1 MQVSKIFIGRKELLR
16 TIYVIL
22 LFVMVSYSCKKNDTT
37 GQNAV
42 ADIPEDEIIEIVS
55 NHMDFQMPDS
65 ISSGWHTFKYD
76 NRSDETHF
84 FLVDKYPEGISI
96 ENMEKEVGP
105 VFQKGMDLIIEGK
118 PEEGI
123 EAFNQLPEW
132 YFNVVFVGGSG
143 LLSPKSSS
151 LTTLNLEPGYY
162 VIECYVKMPNGTFH
176 SNMGM
181 VKSLIVTSEMS
192 KVTPAEPTNEIFI
205 SGGEGIV
212 VKDSVLGGKQIFSVY
227 FKDQMVHENFVGHDI
242 NLVRVTEG
250 ADISSLEAWINWA
263 QPKGLISPAPEGFTF
278 LGGVND
284 MPEGSKAYFE
294 VDLLPG
300 TYVLISEVPNAR
312 SKGLLKTF
320 VVPN

>member
-1 MQVSKIFIGRKELLR
+1 MQVSKVFIDRKELLR

-22 LFVMVSYSCKKNDTT
+22 LFVMVSYSCKKNNTT
-37 GQNAV
+37 SKNVAV
-42 ADIPEDEIIEIVS
+42 DIPEDEIIEIVS

-132 YFNVVFVGGSG
+132 FFNVVFVGGSG

-162 VIECYVKMPNGTFH
+162 IIECYVKMPNGTFH

-181 VKSLIVTSEMS
+181 VKSLIVTSEVS
-192 KVTPAEPTNEIFI
+192 KVTPAEPTNEILI
-205 SGGEGIV
+205 SSGEGIV

-227 FKDQMVHENFVGHDI
+227 FKDQLVHENFVGHDV

-250 ADISSLEAWINWA
+250 ADISNLEAWINWA

>member
-1 MQVSKIFIGRKELLR
+1 MQVSKMFIGRKELLR

-22 LFVMVSYSCKKNDTT
+22 LFVMVSYSCKKNDATS
-37 GQNAV
+37 QNAV

-205 SGGEGIV
+205 SSGEGIV

-263 QPKGLISPAPEGFTF
+263 EPKGLISPAPEGFTF

>member
-1 MQVSKIFIGRKELLR
+1 MHASKIFIDKREMLK
-16 TIYVIL
+16 TICIL
-22 LFVMVSYSCKKNDTT
+22 LFFLMVSYACKKDQTT
-37 GQNAV
+37 SKSAGE
-42 ADIPEDEIIEIVS
+42 DIPRSEIIEIVS

-76 NRSDETHF
+76 NRSNETHF
-84 FLVDKYPEGISI
+84 FLVDKYPEGFSI

-123 EAFNQLPEW
+123 AAFNKLPEW
-132 YFNVVFVGGSG
+132 FFKVVFVGGSG

-162 VIECYVKMPNGTFH
+162 IIECYVKMPNGTFH

-181 VKSLIVTSEMS
+181 VKSLIVTSEVS
-192 KVTPAEPTNEIFI
+192 EVAPPEPTNEIVI
-205 SGGEGIV
+205 SSKEGII
-212 VKDSVLGGKQIFSVY
+212 VKDSVQGGKQIFSVY

-242 NLVRVTEG
+242 NLVRVKKG

-263 QPKGLISPAPEGFTF
+263 DPKGLMSPAPEGFTF

-284 MPEGSKAYFE
+284 MPEGSIAYFE
-294 VDLLPG
+294 VDLSPG
-300 TYVLISEVPNAR
+300 SYVLISEVPNAG
-312 SKGLLKTF
+312 SKNLLNTF
-320 VVPN
+320 VISD

>member
-1 MQVSKIFIGRKELLR
+1 MQVSKVFIVRKELLR
-16 TIYVIL
+16 TIYVIF
-22 LFVMVSYSCKKNDTT
+22 LFVMVSYSCKKNNTT
-37 GQNAV
+37 SKNVAV
-42 ADIPEDEIIEIVS
+42 DIPEDEIIEIVS

-132 YFNVVFVGGSG
+132 FFNVVFVGGSG

-162 VIECYVKMPNGTFH
+162 IIECYVKMPNGTFH

-181 VKSLIVTSEMS
+181 VKSLIVTSEVS
-192 KVTPAEPTNEIFI
+192 KVTPAEPTNEILI
-205 SGGEGIV
+205 SSGEGIV

>member
-1 MQVSKIFIGRKELLR
+1 MQVSKVFIDRKELLR

-22 LFVMVSYSCKKNDTT
+22 LFVMVSYSCKKNNTT
-37 GQNAV
+37 SKNVAV
-42 ADIPEDEIIEIVS
+42 DIPEDEIIEIVS

-132 YFNVVFVGGSG
+132 FFNVVFVGGSG

-162 VIECYVKMPNGTFH
+162 IIECYVKMPNGTFH

-181 VKSLIVTSEMS
+181 VKSLIVTSEVS
-192 KVTPAEPTNEIFI
+192 TVTPAEPTNEILI
-205 SGGEGIV
+205 SSGEGIV

-250 ADISSLEAWINWA
+250 ADISNLEAWINWA

>member
-1 MQVSKIFIGRKELLR
+1 MQVSKVFIDRKELLR

-22 LFVMVSYSCKKNDTT
+22 LFVMVSYSCKKNNTT
-37 GQNAV
+37 SKNVAV
-42 ADIPEDEIIEIVS
+42 DIPEDEIIEIVS

-132 YFNVVFVGGSG
+132 FFNVVFVGGSG

-162 VIECYVKMPNGTFH
+162 IIECYVKMPNGTFH

-181 VKSLIVTSEMS
+181 VKSLIVTSEVS
-192 KVTPAEPTNEIFI
+192 KVTPAEPTNEILI
-205 SGGEGIV
+205 SSGEGIV

-227 FKDQMVHENFVGHDI
+227 FKDQLVHENFVGHDV

>member
-1 MQVSKIFIGRKELLR
+1 MQVSKVFIVRKELLR
-16 TIYVIL
+16 TIYVIF
-22 LFVMVSYSCKKNDTT
+22 LFVMVSYSCKKNNTT
-37 GQNAV
+37 SKNVAV
-42 ADIPEDEIIEIVS
+42 DIPEDEIIEIVS

-132 YFNVVFVGGSG
+132 FFNVVFVGGSG

-162 VIECYVKMPNGTFH
+162 IIECYVKMPNGTFH

-181 VKSLIVTSEMS
+181 VKSLIVTSEVS
-192 KVTPAEPTNEIFI
+192 TVTPAEPTNEILI
-205 SGGEGIV
+205 SSGEGIV

-227 FKDQMVHENFVGHDI
+227 FKDQLVHENFVGHDV

-250 ADISSLEAWINWA
+250 ADISNLEAWINWA

>member
-1 MQVSKIFIGRKELLR
+1 MQVSKVFIVRKELLR
-16 TIYVIL
+16 TIYVIF
-22 LFVMVSYSCKKNDTT
+22 LFVMVSYSCKKNNTT
-37 GQNAV
+37 SQNAV
-42 ADIPEDEIIEIVS
+42 EDIPEDEIIEIVS

-132 YFNVVFVGGSG
+132 FFNVVFVGGSG

-162 VIECYVKMPNGTFH
+162 IIECYVKMPNGTFH

-181 VKSLIVTSEMS
+181 VKSLIVTSEVS
-192 KVTPAEPTNEIFI
+192 TVTPAEPTNEILI
-205 SGGEGIV
+205 SSGEGIV